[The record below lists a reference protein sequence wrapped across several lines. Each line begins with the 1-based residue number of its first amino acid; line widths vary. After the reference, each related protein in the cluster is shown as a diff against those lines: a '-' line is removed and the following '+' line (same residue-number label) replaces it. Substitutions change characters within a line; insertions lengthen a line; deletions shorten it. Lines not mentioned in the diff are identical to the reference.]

1 MLRTALLCIALLF
14 ALGCSGAAL
23 AGSQG
28 AWPPALWGWVLVV
41 CVLFERWRYQPK
53 AGADPGDWQ
62 ATGEQFIDP
71 ETGAAQR
78 VEYSPATG
86 QRRYVSAKE

>member
-1 MLRTALLCIALLF
+1 MLRTALLWIALLL
-14 ALGCSGAAL
+14 ALGFSAAAL
-23 AGSQG
+23 AGAPG
-28 AWPPALWGWVLVV
+28 TWPPAVWAWALLV

-62 ATGEQFIDP
+62 ATSEQFIDP

-78 VEYSPATG
+78 VEYSPSTG
-86 QRRYVSAKE
+86 ARRYVDIT